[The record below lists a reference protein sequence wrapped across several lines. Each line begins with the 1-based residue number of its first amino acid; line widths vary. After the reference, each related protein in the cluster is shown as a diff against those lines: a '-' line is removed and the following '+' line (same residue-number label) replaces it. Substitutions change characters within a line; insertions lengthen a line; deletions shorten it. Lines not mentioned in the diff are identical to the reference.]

1 MGKTSRSDDEKDDTS
16 VLFIRGVPRI
26 MLAKLKAMA
35 ALNQQSLAQYVTD
48 LFEKHLDDLERKGM
62 LPKGK

>member
-1 MGKTSRSDDEKDDTS
+1 
-16 VLFIRGVPRI
+16 
-26 MLAKLKAMA
+26 MA

-48 LFEKHLDDLERKGM
+48 LIEKRLEELERKGM

>member
-1 MGKTSRSDDEKDDTS
+1 MTRRTTRRSCLS
-16 VLFIRGVPRI
+16 GVCHGPCRPNW
-26 MLAKLKAMA
+26 AMA

-48 LFEKHLDDLERKGM
+48 LFEKRLEELERKGM

>member
-1 MGKTSRSDDEKDDTS
+1 MPKSSRSDDDKDETS

-26 MLAKLKAMA
+26 MQAKLKAMA

-48 LFEKHLDDLERKGM
+48 LFEEHLEELERKGM

>member
-1 MGKTSRSDDEKDDTS
+1 MTRRTTRR
-16 VLFIRGVPRI
+16 VLFIRGVPRT
-26 MLAKLKAMA
+26 MQAKLQAMA

-48 LFEKHLDDLERKGM
+48 LIEKRLEELERKGM